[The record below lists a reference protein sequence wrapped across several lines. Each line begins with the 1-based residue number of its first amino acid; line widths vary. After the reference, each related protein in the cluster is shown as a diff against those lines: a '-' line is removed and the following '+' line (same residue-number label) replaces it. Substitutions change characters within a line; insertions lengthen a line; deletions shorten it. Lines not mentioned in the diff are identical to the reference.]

1 MILCPLTCGNVA
13 YICQRCQ
20 HLQMIGILW
29 LTRRGRPVAHM
40 RPFPRPCRP
49 SALECAD
56 ELWHEQPRPVLRA
69 AGAPGTP
76 RGRVDAGGIRAADRL
91 RPGADLPDRE
101 RQAPA

>member
-13 YICQRCQ
+13 YIWQCCQ

-40 RPFPRPCRP
+40 PVPA
-49 SALECAD
+49 ALPAPAQECAD
-56 ELWHEQPRPVLRA
+56 DLWHEQPRPVLRA
-69 AGAPGTP
+69 AGAPGP
-76 RGRVDAGGIRAADRL
+76 ARGRVDAGGVRAADRL

-101 RQAPA
+101 R